1 MHQARSSEV
10 ASAQA
15 SALPHRSSHPAT
27 VEVYDLE
34 LRPVR
39 LCVENDGWRPGAC
52 THFPASPLVL
62 ATDPSGGPRPECP
75 AVAHRLIHAASTLRQ
90 RQCWDQAG
98 HQALLA
104 AWVCDDAGATRS
116 GSACRRI
123 AAVYWNKAL
132 ACGMSLCGTAWYDDA
147 LLVEVLRRSGSF
159 TRAAHACLS
168 ALQRTALDGM
178 HHVLRFQL
186 EHIYANDAGQHSMGE
201 ALSWAQRKR
210 PPSASFERH
219 TPFEGSPNNVSRRM
233 S

>member
-34 LRPVR
+34 LRSVTF
-39 LCVENDGWRPGAC
+39 CAEDDGWRPGAQAL
-52 THFPASPLVL
+52 FPEPPSVL
-62 ATDPSGGPRPECP
+62 ATAPSGHPRPECP
-75 AVAHRLIHAASTLRQ
+75 AVARRLIRAASTLRQ

-104 AWVCDDAGATRS
+104 AWVCDDAGAARP
-116 GSACRRI
+116 GRACRRI

-159 TRAAHACLS
+159 SRAAHACLG

-178 HHVLRFQL
+178 QHVLRFQL

-201 ALSWAQRKR
+201 ALSWTQRQSPR
-210 PPSASFERH
+210 PGSFK
-219 TPFEGSPNNVSRRM
+219 TQAPFQGNPDNASRRM